1 MRVLRPS
8 IYFMSWPTYGIYFQR
23 HNHYNHDHY
32 QSLLMIATYLRLS
45 VIVLIILG
53 SAAGAA
59 PVEVSVTSDVDSIE
73 IGQPLSINISID
85 PVGNP
90 ITGAQF
96 NILFNGSVIEIEN
109 ITEGV
114 LFKQNGSNTAFSSG
128 VLNNTEGTL
137 INVWGLIITPGANVT
152 AKSTFATIKINAK
165 NTGSSILNLS
175 RVIVSDPDS
184 KAVPVNITN
193 VSIITNAASQPPG
206 GNNVG
211 GGSSGGGGGGG
222 GTSGENFTN
231 IEIKEKYDRFI
242 NKDVTTSYVFKE
254 TDPILS
260 VNITA
265 NISAGDINVAV
276 EVLRNISSLVKSP
289 PPDTVYKNVNIWVGT
304 YGFATPKNIKHADIT
319 FRVPVSWIKSNSIDP
334 DSITMMHYQGEWAP
348 LPTKKTSET
357 SEWIYYEASTTR
369 FSPHAITGKKS
380 YSASYE
386 GIPQMTTTPETQ
398 QRAEKQIST
407 DGNEEES
414 PEYISRYL
422 IIGVII
428 GIVINATLIFMNRKP
443 KEKGIFNYN

>member
-1 MRVLRPS
+1 
-8 IYFMSWPTYGIYFQR
+8 
-23 HNHYNHDHY
+23 
-32 QSLLMIATYLRLS
+32 MISTYLRLS

-276 EVLRNISSLVKSP
+276 EVLRNISSISV
-289 PPDTVYKNVNIWVGT
+289 
-304 YGFATPKNIKHADIT
+304 
-319 FRVPVSWIKSNSIDP
+319 
-334 DSITMMHYQGEWAP
+334 
-348 LPTKKTSET
+348 
-357 SEWIYYEASTTR
+357 
-369 FSPHAITGKKS
+369 TGRL
-380 YSASYE
+380 
-386 GIPQMTTTPETQ
+386 Q
-398 QRAEKQIST
+398 
-407 DGNEEES
+407 
-414 PEYISRYL
+414 L
-422 IIGVII
+422 
-428 GIVINATLIFMNRKP
+428 
-443 KEKGIFNYN
+443 